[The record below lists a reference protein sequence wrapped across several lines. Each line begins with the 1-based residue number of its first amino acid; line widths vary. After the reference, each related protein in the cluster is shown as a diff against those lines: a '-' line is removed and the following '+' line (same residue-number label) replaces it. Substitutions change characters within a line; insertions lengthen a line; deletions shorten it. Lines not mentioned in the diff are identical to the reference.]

1 MAGRSS
7 SPQGGNT
14 STFSVR
20 MREKDYQ
27 LLEQIAILRGAPVA
41 ELAREFLLDGIRKA
55 LDPVEIEQLMDE
67 RKRKLLE
74 AAEAMRAAELH
85 NA

>member
-20 MREKDYQ
+20 MREHHYQ
-27 LLEQIAILRGAPVA
+27 LLEQIAILRGVPVA

-55 LDPVEIEQLMDE
+55 LDPVQIEQVMDE
-67 RKRKLLE
+67 RKQKLLE
-74 AAEAMRAAELH
+74 AAKAMHTAELH